1 MTNTMTIFELR
12 EAILNDTFKVEYMS
26 RPKYVKEGFVFNE
39 DKSVK
44 WNREEVERVN
54 AHLKAEYDAYKN
66 AVNEAENAER
76 LAIIKTFASE
86 YDGSEAKVEAAY
98 SYAYSESHSSGM
110 YDVIITLEEVMD
122 LYKTMNSME

>member
-54 AHLKAEYDAYKN
+54 ANLKAE
-66 AVNEAENAER
+66 
-76 LAIIKTFASE
+76 
-86 YDGSEAKVEAAY
+86 
-98 SYAYSESHSSGM
+98 
-110 YDVIITLEEVMD
+110 
-122 LYKTMNSME
+122 